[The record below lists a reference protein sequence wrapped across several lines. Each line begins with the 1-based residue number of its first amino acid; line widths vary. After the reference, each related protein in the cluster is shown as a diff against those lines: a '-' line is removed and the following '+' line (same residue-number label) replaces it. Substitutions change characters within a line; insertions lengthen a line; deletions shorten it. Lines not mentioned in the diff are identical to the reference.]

1 MFQALYDMVVEKMEE
16 HGFTRSGSKLD
27 PICRAGNQFFRFPGK
42 NRQHPEWSFCR
53 AHGLKR
59 TRDFERYAL
68 DPAIYEIEPEPTA
81 HTANAEPEPQ
91 VNVHNQRWHSSPAV
105 SELQREIRTMHE
117 DRHDAF
123 FRMGIKL
130 RSTGYALDTIQEILV
145 DTAGDDEKMLKKAAD
160 IITSL
165 RRYEE
170 QDGLPVTV
178 AAKPI

>member
-1 MFQALYDMVVEKMEE
+1 MFQALYDMVVERMEE
-16 HGFTRSGSKLD
+16 HGFTRSGSKLNSV
-27 PICRAGNQFFRFPGK
+27 CRAGNQFFRFPGK

-53 AHGLKR
+53 THGLKR

-68 DPAIYEIEPEPTA
+68 DPATYEIVSEPTP
-81 HTANAEPEPQ
+81 HTANPESEPQ
-91 VNVHNQRWHSSPAV
+91 MNVHNQQWHSSPAV
-105 SELQREIRTMHE
+105 SELQQEIREMHE
-117 DRHDAF
+117 DRHEAF
-123 FRMGIKL
+123 FTMGIKL
-130 RSTGYALDTIQEILV
+130 RSSGYTLDAIQEILV

-170 QDGLPVTV
+170 QDRLPVTV